1 MTVKVTLDQRTSSGQ
16 KINEL
21 PHPLPHGERQT
32 ERECERRKKNKKK
45 KQRGRKCDF
54 QSMRLRELCMTMID
68 SQTISRVVLAGARS
82 DWRTAAPAPV
92 PITLPSDA
100 QINLLC
106 KVKEAQ
112 SSLIRA

>member
-32 ERECERRKKNKKK
+32 ESECERRKKEQK

-54 QSMRLRELCMTMID
+54 QSVRLRELCMTKID
-68 SQTISRVVLAGARS
+68 SQTISRVALAGARL
-82 DWRTAAPAPV
+82 DRRTAAPALV

>member
-1 MTVKVTLDQRTSSGQ
+1 MNSPTHSRTEKDRQRVSV
-16 KINEL
+16 
-21 PHPLPHGERQT
+21 
-32 ERECERRKKNKKK
+32 REEKRTKKK

-54 QSMRLRELCMTMID
+54 QSVRLRELCMTMID
-68 SQTISRVVLAGARS
+68 SQTISRVVLAGARLDS
-82 DWRTAAPAPV
+82 RTAAPAPV